1 MTLHSK
7 SRLSKP
13 SRYFETAAQVVN
25 DETKRLDD
33 KENILRS
40 MALDAEQMLE
50 ATAEGMPLDSPA
62 YDAKDLQSALIQL
75 EHIKDSDGPDA
86 PSSHD
91 TSFKRIMVVTTLD
104 HELNRTVTDTACNMA
119 KAAGGKVFLLAV
131 VPSDFELSGLA
142 AAGPM
147 VAAVPLV
154 VTDDTDLIE
163 GRNKQLESLR
173 DEMASRVDA
182 EIEVRGGQLTQV
194 IVEYADEC
202 AADVIVV
209 GSPNRSWLDAL
220 MNTSISRKVT
230 MSAPCPVLVVPEAA
244 EPA

>member
-7 SRLSKP
+7 TKLSKP
-13 SRYFETAAQVVN
+13 SRYFETAAQVLN
-25 DETKRLDD
+25 DDTKCRDD
-33 KENILRS
+33 KEKILRS

-50 ATAEGMPLDSPA
+50 ATVEGMPLDSPA

-75 EHIKDSDGPDA
+75 EHIKGPDA

-91 TSFKRIMVVTTLD
+91 ASFKRIMVVTTLD
-104 HELNRTVTDTACNMA
+104 HEMNRTVTDTACNLA

-131 VPSDFELSGLA
+131 IPSDFELSGLA

-147 VAAVPLV
+147 VAAVPLG
-154 VTDDTDLIE
+154 VTDETDLIE
-163 GRNKQLESLR
+163 GRNKQLEALR

-182 EIEVRGGQLTQV
+182 EIEVRNGQLTQV

-209 GSPNRSWLDAL
+209 GSPNRSWLDSL
-220 MNTSISRKVT
+220 LNMSISRKVT

>member
-7 SRLSKP
+7 TRLSKP
-13 SRYFETAAQVVN
+13 SRYFETAAQVLN
-25 DETKRLDD
+25 DDTKCRDD
-33 KENILRS
+33 KEKILRS

-50 ATAEGMPLDSPA
+50 ATVEGMPLDSPA

-75 EHIKDSDGPDA
+75 EHIKGPDA

-91 TSFKRIMVVTTLD
+91 ASFKRIMVVTTLD
-104 HELNRTVTDTACNMA
+104 HEMNRTVTDTACNLA

-131 VPSDFELSGLA
+131 VPSDFELSALA

-154 VTDDTDLIE
+154 VTDETDLIE
-163 GRNKQLESLR
+163 GRNKQLEALR

-182 EIEVRGGQLTQV
+182 EIEVRNGQLTQV

-209 GSPNRSWLDAL
+209 GSPNRSWLDSL
-220 MNTSISRKVT
+220 LNMSISRKVT

>member
-7 SRLSKP
+7 TRLSKP
-13 SRYFETAAQVVN
+13 SRYFETAAQVLN
-25 DETKRLDD
+25 DDTKCRDE

-50 ATAEGMPLDSPA
+50 ATVEGMPLDSPA

-75 EHIKDSDGPDA
+75 EHIKGPDA

-91 TSFKRIMVVTTLD
+91 ASFKRIMVVTTLD
-104 HELNRTVTDTACNMA
+104 HEMNRTVTDTAFNLA

-131 VPSDFELSGLA
+131 VPSDFELSALA

-154 VTDDTDLIE
+154 VTDETDLIE
-163 GRNKQLESLR
+163 GRNKQLEALR

-182 EIEVRGGQLTQV
+182 EIEVRNGQLTQV

-209 GSPNRSWLDAL
+209 GSPNRSWLDSL
-220 MNTSISRKVT
+220 LNMSISRKVT